1 VRVGRRAGD
10 HEHRPVGQRRRHRR
24 RVGAEGD
31 RVGVDEGQLEPE
43 QVRGLVERRVHGRR
57 RHVLRPVDILA
68 RLPGR
73 EDGEQAGLGAAA
85 AATASMSGCPAS

>member
-1 VRVGRRAGD
+1 
-10 HEHRPVGQRRRHRR
+10 
-24 RVGAEGD
+24 
-31 RVGVDEGQLEPE
+31 
-43 QVRGLVERRVHGRR
+43 VERRVHGRR